1 MEIVTYTPPTNL
13 EAIEAA
19 AKDRYAEALL
29 LASQAKHNARESL
42 NALAECGSLLML
54 GKEQVVNRPE
64 WILSLGIPLDH
75 ADKAVFLYRNRE
87 QLLLDLWPS
96 DVARVGLQFAELLP
110 PPGSANRETNDPERT
125 TGPSRLWLAHAGK
138 LHKSLLDLTTAK
150 PVSDWRDDEKEN
162 LRIALEPIMKIY
174 RELE

>member
-1 MEIVTYTPPTNL
+1 MEIVTAQPTNI
-13 EAIEAA
+13 EAIETA
-19 AKDRYAEALL
+19 AKARYAEALL
-29 LASQAKHNARESL
+29 LASQAKHSARESL

-54 GKEQVVNRPE
+54 GKEQVANRPE

-110 PPGSANRETNDPERT
+110 PPGSANRDTNDPERT
-125 TGPSRLWLAHAGK
+125 AGPSRLWLAHAGK
-138 LHKSLLDLTTAK
+138 LHKSLVDLVTAK

-162 LRIALEPIMKIY
+162 LRIALAPIVKIF